1 MMSVDEYKQLSN
13 GLAARFCCIGLMIGG
28 LVADL
33 HFVTLTAGGFLA
45 GAESQRQRSRHCR
58 EFIY

>member
-33 HFVTLTAGGFLA
+33 YIL
-45 GAESQRQRSRHCR
+45 
-58 EFIY
+58 